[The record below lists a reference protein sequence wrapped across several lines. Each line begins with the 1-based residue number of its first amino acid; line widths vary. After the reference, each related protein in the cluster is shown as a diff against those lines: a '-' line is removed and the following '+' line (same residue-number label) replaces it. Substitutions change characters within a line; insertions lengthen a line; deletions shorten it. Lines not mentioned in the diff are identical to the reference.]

1 MAMSEI
7 EWIDIFGDN
16 LVDMLKDARMTQ
28 KELAEEA
35 RVSNAT
41 ISNYIHKKQM
51 PNTRALVNI
60 AYALNCS
67 LNDLMDFGDDIE

>member
-1 MAMSEI
+1 MAMSEV
-7 EWIDIFGDN
+7 EWIDVFGDN
-16 LVDMLKDARMTQ
+16 LVDMLKDAKMTQ

>member
-28 KELAEEA
+28 KELAEES

>member
-1 MAMSEI
+1 MAMSEV

-16 LVDMLKDARMTQ
+16 LVGMLKDAKMTQ

-35 RVSNAT
+35 RISNAT

>member
-1 MAMSEI
+1 MAMSEV

-16 LVDMLKDARMTQ
+16 LVDMLKDAKMTQ

-35 RVSNAT
+35 RISNAT

>member
-1 MAMSEI
+1 MAMSEV
-7 EWIDIFGDN
+7 EWIDVFGDN